1 LGLKKIKLDLDD
13 DEIKVKEKL
22 ISDVEED
29 GVVVGFPKLRSC
41 GGFEMMQCN
50 SNCRN
55 LTVIGVNWSAKSLKS
70 CMGGSQAKIY
80 LRPIQKSLSTKPLHD
95 EITESLI
102 KEECHIC
109 HKEVYLRELRTHMWT
124 CADNAIQQPS
134 EDDDYMTD
142 DALAIPDDDLVPG
155 NEQVSNSLHASTSSQ
170 TISQPPVITIP
181 DNETITPS
189 LPADQNEM
197 SSLNSNA
204 DTQQENEVEEAIRK
218 TLLYCREKNVVNPV
232 EILRCLQ
239 KNVVIGRALDVEDP
253 SQVEEGA
260 TNFIIVDRNN
270 LLNTAFDEIGGLENP
285 RLTLEVQ
292 FYGEV
297 CSYYL

>member
-1 LGLKKIKLDLDD
+1 
-13 DEIKVKEKL
+13 V
-22 ISDVEED
+22 
-29 GVVVGFPKLRSC
+29 
-41 GGFEMMQCN
+41 
-50 SNCRN
+50 
-55 LTVIGVNWSAKSLKS
+55 
-70 CMGGSQAKIY
+70 
-80 LRPIQKSLSTKPLHD
+80 
-95 EITESLI
+95 
-102 KEECHIC
+102 
-109 HKEVYLRELRTHMWT
+109 
-124 CADNAIQQPS
+124 
-134 EDDDYMTD
+134 TD
-142 DALAIPDDDLVPG
+142 DVLAIPDDDLVPG

-204 DTQQENEVEEAIRK
+204 DTQQENEVKEAIRK

-260 TNFIIVDRNN
+260 TNFIIVNRNN
-270 LLNTAFDEIGGLENP
+270 LLNTAFDEIGGLENL

-297 CSYYL
+297 CSY